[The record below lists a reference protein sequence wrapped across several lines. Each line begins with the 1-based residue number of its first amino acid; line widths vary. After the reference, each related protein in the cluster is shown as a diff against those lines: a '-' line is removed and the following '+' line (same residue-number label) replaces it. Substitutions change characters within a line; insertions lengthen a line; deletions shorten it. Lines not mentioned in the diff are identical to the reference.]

1 MQIPVDSNGIR
12 TLTAERAGLYTL
24 NTSGKYVN
32 EDLAINIPEG
42 SARIDIDKITN
53 FSVSELSSGGNETI
67 TISARA
73 LKNADLTVTPGWVAE
88 GSSTPVV
95 AAFNQ
100 TLAVQNFLPENIK
113 KGIDILG
120 VQGTLDY
127 IKTVTS
133 IPTTQDTSIIY
144 NSTDSKYYLWRA

>member
-1 MQIPVDSNGIR
+1 MQIPVDSNGTR
-12 TLTAERAGLYTL
+12 TLTAERAGLQIL

-32 EDLAINIPEG
+32 EDLAINISEG

-53 FSVSELSSGGNETI
+53 LSVSEHSSGGNETI

-73 LKNADLTVTPGWVAE
+73 LKNADFTVTPGWIAE

-144 NSTDSKYYLWRA
+144 NSTDSKYY

>member
-67 TISARA
+67 TISARE
-73 LKNADLTVTPGWVAE
+73 L
-88 GSSTPVV
+88 
-95 AAFNQ
+95 
-100 TLAVQNFLPENIK
+100 
-113 KGIDILG
+113 
-120 VQGTLDY
+120 
-127 IKTVTS
+127 
-133 IPTTQDTSIIY
+133 
-144 NSTDSKYYLWRA
+144 

>member
-1 MQIPVDSNGIR
+1 M
-12 TLTAERAGLYTL
+12 ALYR
-24 NTSGKYVN
+24 KVN
-32 EDLAINIPEG
+32 INVYI
-42 SARIDIDKITN
+42 
-53 FSVSELSSGGNETI
+53 
-67 TISARA
+67 
-73 LKNADLTVTPGWVAE
+73 AE